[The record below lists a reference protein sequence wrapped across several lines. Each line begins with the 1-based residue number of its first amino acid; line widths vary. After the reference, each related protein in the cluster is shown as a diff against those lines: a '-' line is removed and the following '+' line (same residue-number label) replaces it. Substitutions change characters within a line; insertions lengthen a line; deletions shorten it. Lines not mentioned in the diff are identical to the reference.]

1 MPSGVGVAAI
11 ALRIERWVARP
22 AARHNAAMDPYAV
35 LGLSADASVDDAAR
49 AYRELAKRFHPDRAG
64 EAGMAQMVRLNVAYE
79 LLRSEQRPGAG
90 APVAPARGSGA
101 GNGGKRR
108 GPGHWLPEAMRRA
121 LGRELLDA
129 LEADEPV
136 QLVTPT
142 TTWASPS
149 TLLAVTDRRLLWL
162 LDDAVGNRVRSLR
175 FRDTAHAEQRL
186 VWPRRTR
193 ARLSVEP
200 RFGAKRWTFA
210 DLRPATAA
218 AVAGYVRSALPAGR
232 PDQPRRLR

>member
-1 MPSGVGVAAI
+1 
-11 ALRIERWVARP
+11 
-22 AARHNAAMDPYAV
+22 MDPYAV
-35 LGLSADASVDDAAR
+35 LGLDAGASVEEAAR

-64 EAGMAQMVRLNVAYE
+64 DAGMAQMVQLNVAYE

-90 APVAPARGSGA
+90 APMAPASKSASSGA
-101 GNGGKRR
+101 AKRR

-121 LGRELLDA
+121 LGRELLEA

-142 TTWASPS
+142 ATWASPS

-175 FRDTAHAEQRL
+175 FRDTAHAQQTL

-200 RFGAKRWTFA
+200 KFGGKRWTFS
-210 DLRPATAA
+210 DLRPATAEA
-218 AVAGYVRSALPAGR
+218 IAGHVQAGLPAGR
-232 PDQPRRLR
+232 RPG

>member
-1 MPSGVGVAAI
+1 
-11 ALRIERWVARP
+11 
-22 AARHNAAMDPYAV
+22 MDPYAV
-35 LGLSADASVDDAAR
+35 LGLDADATVEDAAR

-64 EAGMAQMVRLNVAYE
+64 DAGMAQMVQLNVAYE

-90 APVAPARGSGA
+90 APVARAGESARSGA
-101 GNGGKRR
+101 AKRR
-108 GPGHWLPEAMRRA
+108 GVGGAGSWLPEAMRRA
-121 LGRELLDA
+121 LGRELLEA

-136 QLVTPT
+136 ALVTPT
-142 TTWASPS
+142 ATWASPS

-175 FRDTAHAEQRL
+175 FRDTAHAQQTL

-200 RFGAKRWTFA
+200 KFGGKRWTFS
-210 DLRPATAA
+210 DLRPATAEA
-218 AVAGYVRSALPAGR
+218 IAGHVRAGLPARRR
-232 PDQPRRLR
+232 PG